1 LPLERFDRPEK
12 KAGMMAEKIGLVGV
26 GAMGSAL
33 LERLQLAG
41 VQPMVYDIDAAAL
54 EAARTGGADIAA
66 SAAEVAQAA
75 SVVDIV
81 VRTDDEAQD
90 CTLGAG
96 AIVENAQPDALIILH
111 STILPQTTRKVA
123 EAARRRGVH
132 VIDACM
138 LGVPKAVRAGQL
150 IFVVG
155 GPDDVVE
162 RARTHLLRMG
172 KQVIHMGPVGAG
184 NTAKLIKNLTSGAET
199 LMMHE
204 VLQLGEAEGLKFP
217 QVLEMLQEVE
227 SERLLDR
234 WRNVFDPSSDN
245 PVPRLGRNVFQKDIP
260 LAAEL
265 AQQAGL
271 RLPILKQLASA
282 SKRLSNKKRK
292 S

>member
-1 LPLERFDRPEK
+1 
-12 KAGMMAEKIGLVGV
+12 MEKIGLVGV

-41 VQPMVYDIDAAAL
+41 VQPIVYDIDAAAL
-54 EAARTGGADIAA
+54 EAARSRGAEIAA
-66 SAAEVAQAA
+66 SAAEVARAA

-81 VRTDDEAQD
+81 VRTDEEALD

-123 EAARRRGVH
+123 EAARQRGVQ

-172 KQVIHMGPVGAG
+172 KQVIHMGPEGAG

-217 QVLEMLQEVE
+217 QVLEMLQEIE

-234 WRNVFDPSSDN
+234 WRNVFDPSSDS
-245 PVPRLGRNVFQKDIP
+245 PVPRLGKNVFQKDVP

-265 AQQAGL
+265 AQQDGL
-271 RLPILKQLASA
+271 RLPILKQLAAA
-282 SKRLSNKKRK
+282 SKRLSKKKRK